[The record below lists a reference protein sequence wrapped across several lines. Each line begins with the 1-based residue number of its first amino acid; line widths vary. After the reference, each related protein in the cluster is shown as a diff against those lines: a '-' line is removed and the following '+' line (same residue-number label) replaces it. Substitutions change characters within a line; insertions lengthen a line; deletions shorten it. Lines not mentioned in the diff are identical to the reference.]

1 MGAALISSHGKRY
14 VLGPVVA
21 LIVLAATWSADLTGP
36 VVALVTAVLVGAVV
50 TAVHHAEVVS
60 ARVGEPF
67 GALILAL
74 AVTVIEVGL
83 IVAIMVSSAGTAS
96 TLGRDTVFSAI
107 MITCNG
113 IIGLSVVAATLK
125 GKVATFNAEGSGAA
139 LGAITTIAT
148 LSLVLPTFTRS
159 SSGPTFTTP
168 QLIFA
173 SVASL
178 GVYILFLFVL
188 TVRHKEHFQD
198 PEPHEHYVLMDRPS
212 ARDAWTSLA
221 LLLLA
226 LVAIVGLAKVVSPT
240 IESSVRQAGLPLF
253 VVAVVVA
260 LIVLLP
266 ESSAAVRSARRGDLQ
281 TSFNLG
287 YGSAM
292 ASIGL
297 TIPALAIV
305 SSIMDITL
313 ELGLN
318 ATEIVLL
325 VLTVVVGVITTSS
338 PRATLLQ
345 GGLHLV
351 IFAGFLVLAVSP

>member
-1 MGAALISSHGKRY
+1 MGDALVSTQRRRY
-14 VLGPVVA
+14 LVGPVLA
-21 LIVLAATWSADLTGP
+21 LVILALTWSAQMTGP
-36 VVALVTAVLVGAVV
+36 VVIVVTIVLIGAVI

-60 ARVGEPF
+60 ARVGEPY

-83 IVAIMVSSAGTAS
+83 IVAIMASSAGTAS

-113 IIGLSVVAATLK
+113 IIGVSVVAATLK
-125 GKVATFNAEGSGAA
+125 QKVATFNSEGSGAA

-159 SSGPTFTTP
+159 SSGPTFTTA

-178 GVYILFLFVL
+178 GVYVLFLFVL
-188 TVRHKEHFQD
+188 TVRHKEHFQNAD
-198 PEPHEHYVLMDRPS
+198 ARNDEMMKARPS
-212 ARDAWTSLA
+212 VQQTWISLI
-221 LLLLA
+221 LLILA
-226 LVAIVGLAKVVSPT
+226 LVAVVGLAKVVSPT
-240 IESSVRQAGLPLF
+240 IESSVRAAGLPLF

-305 SSIMDITL
+305 SSIMDVTL

-318 ATEIVLL
+318 ATELVLL
-325 VLTVVVGVITTSS
+325 ALTVVVGVITTSS